1 VPEEDLI
8 VLGDGHATLDDIA
21 GLAGDDDGFDFEA
34 TWRAVAPDDL
44 LTLIYTSGTTGPPK
58 GVQIT
63 HANELSAAYGM
74 HEAVGFP
81 EETRVIS
88 YLPMAHVA
96 ERGNSHWFAMCFGF
110 SVTCCPD
117 PSTVLELLPQVRPSW
132 FFGAP
137 RTFEKIRAGIEAAGE
152 IPLDVVERIG
162 FDQSV
167 AVIVGGAPA
176 PRHLI
181 EFFHRIGVPLAEL
194 WGMSE
199 LTGSATFNPPGAIRI
214 GTVGV
219 PVCDTELRIA
229 PDGEVLA
236 RSPGLTRGYLNRPDL
251 TAEAITPD
259 GWLHTGDVG
268 SIDADGYLTL
278 VDRKKELII
287 NAGGKNMSPA
297 NIEAQLTSASP
308 LIGQAMAIGNGRPYN
323 VALLVLDPDAA
334 GAYAHEHGLD
344 PAALTDD
351 PGVLAEIADA
361 VARANAQLSR
371 VEGIKRFRVL
381 ADEWVAGGD
390 ELTPTMKLRRRAIED
405 RYAAIV
411 DELYG

>member
-1 VPEEDLI
+1 
-8 VLGDGHATLDDIA
+8 
-21 GLAGDDDGFDFEA
+21 
-34 TWRAVAPDDL
+34 
-44 LTLIYTSGTTGPPK
+44 
-58 GVQIT
+58 
-63 HANELSAAYGM
+63 
-74 HEAVGFP
+74 
-81 EETRVIS
+81 
-88 YLPMAHVA
+88 
-96 ERGNSHWFAMCFGF
+96 
-110 SVTCCPD
+110 
-117 PSTVLELLPQVRPSW
+117 
-132 FFGAP
+132 
-137 RTFEKIRAGIEAAGE
+137 
-152 IPLDVVERIG
+152 
-162 FDQSV
+162 
-167 AVIVGGAPA
+167 VIVGGAPA

-334 GAYAHEHGLD
+334 RAYAHEHGLD

-390 ELTPTMKLRRRAIED
+390 ELTPTMKLRRRAVED